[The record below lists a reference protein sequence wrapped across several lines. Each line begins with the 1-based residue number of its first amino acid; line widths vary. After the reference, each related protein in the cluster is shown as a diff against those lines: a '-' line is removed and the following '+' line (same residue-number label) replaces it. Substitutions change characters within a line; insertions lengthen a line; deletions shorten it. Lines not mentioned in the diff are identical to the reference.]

1 MNFIKNIFA
10 SFLGVILA
18 FLIGI
23 PFLFLIIGG
32 IAAAIGGSGDKVVV
46 KANTVLKLDLSGEF
60 VENAAADPLE
70 FDFSEFLPFAGV
82 STTKTG
88 LFQVIESIQKAKD
101 DENIRGIYLT
111 LPPAVQANWASLKSV
126 RDALVDFKTSG
137 KFVYAYAEIYAENS
151 YYLASTANK
160 LYLPPNGMIEFNGFA
175 ALPMFYTGLFE
186 KIDLK
191 PEIFRVGTFKSAVE
205 PYFLKEMSEASR
217 LQTQK
222 YMDDLWQVFAEDVAV
237 SRSTTVEKI
246 NATASEFIFG
256 DGAQAL
262 KSGLID
268 EVAYEQMVLDEMRTE
283 LGLEEDKAI
292 EFLSLK
298 KYMRVPASKGNFT
311 SSKIAIVFA
320 EGDIQSGKSSDGA
333 MGSETIIEALRKVKK
348 DKNVKAVVFRVN
360 SRGGSAL
367 ASDMIAEEVRL
378 LSKEKPVVASM
389 GGYAASGGYY
399 ISAPCDKIY
408 AQANTIT
415 GSIGIFGVLFNT
427 KDLFNKNLGLTFDE
441 VETHPHANFANPN
454 FPMSEVERQFM
465 QKYVEKGYGTFL
477 NVVKEGRGFSDSLSV
492 DKIAQGRV
500 WSGMEAQKINLVDK
514 IGDLNQ
520 AIAAAAEMAEL
531 GTDYR
536 LERLP
541 KAQSPFEE
549 IMGGMLET
557 SDSYIDQKN
566 PLSEEMETLR
576 MIKKSIPQSGL
587 YTLMPFQLEIR

>member
-10 SFLGVILA
+10 SFLGVMLA

-23 PFLFLIIGG
+23 PILFLIIGG
-32 IAAAIGGSGDKVVV
+32 IAAAIGGSGDQVVV

-70 FDFSEFLPFAGV
+70 FDFSEFIPFAGV
-82 STTKTG
+82 SNTKTG
-88 LFQVIESIQKAKD
+88 LFQVIESIQKAKE
-101 DENIRGIYLT
+101 DEKIRGIYLT
-111 LPPAVQANWASLKSV
+111 LPAGLQANWASLKSV
-126 RDALVDFKTSG
+126 RDALIDFKTSG
-137 KFVYAYAEIYAENS
+137 KFIYAYSEIYAENS
-151 YYLASTANK
+151 YYLASTADK
-160 LYLPPNGMIEFNGFA
+160 LYMPATGMLEFNGFA

-205 PYFLKEMSEASR
+205 PYFLKEMSEANR

-222 YMDDLWQVFAEDVAV
+222 YMDDLWQVFAEDVAI

-246 NATASEFIFG
+246 NATASDFIFG
-256 DGAQAL
+256 DGEDAL
-262 KSGLID
+262 KAGLID
-268 EVAYEQMVLDEMRTE
+268 EVAYEQKVLDELRTE
-283 LGLEEDKAI
+283 LGLDEGKAI
-292 EFLSLK
+292 TFLSLK
-298 KYMRVPASKGNFT
+298 KYMRAP
-311 SSKIAIVFA
+311 SSKDKYSSTKIAVVFA
-320 EGDIQSGKSSDGA
+320 EGGIQSGKSSDGT
-333 MGSETIIEALRKVKK
+333 MGSETIVEALRKVRK

-360 SRGGSAL
+360 SRGGSAM
-367 ASDMIAEEVRL
+367 ASDVIADEIRL

-389 GGYAASGGYY
+389 GDFAASGGYY

-427 KDLFNKNLGLTFDE
+427 KELFNKNLGITFDE
-441 VETHPHANFANPN
+441 VETHPHANFGNPN
-454 FPMSEVERQFM
+454 FPMPEMERQLM

-477 NVVKEGRGFSDSLSV
+477 KVVQEGRGFADSLSV

-500 WSGMEAQKINLVDK
+500 WSGTEAKKINLVDE
-514 IGDLNQ
+514 IGGLDQ
-520 AIAAAAEMAEL
+520 AIKAAAELAEL

-549 IMGGMLET
+549 IMAGMAE
-557 SDSYIDQKN
+557 SSASYIDQKN
-566 PLSEEMETLR
+566 PLYEELETIR
-576 MIKKSIPQSGL
+576 TIKKDIPQSGL
-587 YTLMPFQLEIR
+587 YTLMPFQLEVR